1 MRRNFRNFTN
11 NKKLNHYQGDI
22 MAFGQKNAAKEAA
35 KTAPQTNAGPPA
47 DHYADVTE
55 MVNSEGKKSKFVKFV
70 QDVSDPATGLN
81 IPKGTIFTFDTYTD
95 IYERVANPSQKM
107 LDWLTSRTEPFTT
120 TKGAVLTGFGIIKKP
135 FNPKA

>member
-1 MRRNFRNFTN
+1 
-11 NKKLNHYQGDI
+11 

-35 KTAPQTNAGPPA
+35 KNSTPQTNAGPPA

-55 MVNSEGKKSKFVKFV
+55 MVSAEGKKSKFVKFV
-70 QDVSDPATGLN
+70 QDVNGDNGLY
-81 IPKGTIFTFDTYTD
+81 IPKGTIFTFDTYSD